1 MQGGAEQTTKD
12 QSLKTGFDKYMKDEN
27 KKLLGYKES
36 VTIYNNMSKKYV
48 SEINVRKLKSLVSKQ
63 NVNNLFK
70 FLFTILYDK
79 NESEYDS
86 AKFAKLALDTD
97 ADDFQIKLA
106 SFNTIKLHEN
116 RGLAESFKKIKDQ
129 DFRESESNQDLS
141 NLLNWMDYVHEMYL
155 AEVEYK
161 QQQENVKIN
170 QSEFGERLLKI
181 TLSEE
186 DNVRKRQAI
195 QIYKNAMAQ
204 IEQDKRLLDTKKNLV
219 GNMNTNIRI
228 DASRFQ
234 KEYEAFRQAMY
245 DHPNHL

>member
-86 AKFAKLALDTD
+86 A
-97 ADDFQIKLA
+97 
-106 SFNTIKLHEN
+106 
-116 RGLAESFKKIKDQ
+116 
-129 DFRESESNQDLS
+129 
-141 NLLNWMDYVHEMYL
+141 
-155 AEVEYK
+155 
-161 QQQENVKIN
+161 
-170 QSEFGERLLKI
+170 
-181 TLSEE
+181 
-186 DNVRKRQAI
+186 
-195 QIYKNAMAQ
+195 
-204 IEQDKRLLDTKKNLV
+204 
-219 GNMNTNIRI
+219 
-228 DASRFQ
+228 
-234 KEYEAFRQAMY
+234 
-245 DHPNHL
+245 